1 VAPQIAG
8 SARIVAGVNS
18 WKKQLASSLEIE
30 MWSTLN
36 KSKEICLE
44 QIRPLR
50 FPPRHCLEQL
60 RLLVILLI
68 YAACMHGTAQTKFSN
83 PVSVRVDLTKPQGKY
98 KPIYSWFGYDESN
111 FTTMK
116 YGKQL
121 LRELHDLSPVPVY
134 IRTHHLL
141 TSGNGVAE
149 LKWSSSNVFSLDP
162 EGKPVYDFTITDRT
176 FDEFQKAGV
185 RPMVE
190 LGFMP
195 QDLAAVVPGV
205 DAYQVHYPGQ
215 TMAGASN
222 NPPRDYAMWGELV
235 RKYTEHLVDR
245 YGKEEVSTWYFEVWN
260 EPDIIYWHGTSEEY
274 YKLYD
279 YAAAGVRTALPNAIV
294 GGPASTGPSSERSA
308 TFLDNFLTHCQ
319 NDKSAADGKPVPLD
333 FISFHPKGHPELVDG
348 HVRMGLA
355 NELKAAENGFKIV
368 AKYPQFK
375 NLPIILSEADPE
387 GCAACSMKENAA
399 NAYRNGPLYA
409 TYTAAAIKALLEL
422 QDRSKVNLIAMLSWS
437 FEFEN
442 KDFFEGFRTLAT
454 NGIDKPVLNV
464 FRMAG
469 LMSGDRVMT
478 SSTGQISLD
487 NIVSDGVRQAPDVDA
502 LATKTGN
509 EAAVM
514 LWNYHDDDVPAT
526 GAEVQVTIAG
536 FPVGLKKV
544 MLEHYRIDDTHSNS
558 YSVWKAMGAPQ
569 TPTAEQY
576 ARLKEAGQLEL
587 LRSPE
592 WLDVTDGKVTIST
605 DLPRQ
610 ATSLMRLTW

>member
-1 VAPQIAG
+1 MRNPL
-8 SARIVAGVNS
+8 
-18 WKKQLASSLEIE
+18 KKP
-30 MWSTLN
+30 
-36 KSKEICLE
+36 KEICPGRAERVRL
-44 QIRPLR
+44 Q
-50 FPPRHCLEQL
+50 PRRYLEQL
-60 RLLVILLI
+60 RLLVIALI
-68 YAACMHGTAQTKFSN
+68 CAASMHGAAQVQFSN
-83 PVSVRVDLTKPQGKY
+83 SVSIQVDLAKPLGKY

-141 TSGNGVAE
+141 TSGNGAAE
-149 LKWSSSNVFSLDP
+149 LKWSSSNVFSLNAN
-162 EGKPVYDFTITDRT
+162 GKPVYDFTITDQT

-195 QDLAAVVPGV
+195 KDLAAAVPGV
-205 DAYQVHYPGQ
+205 DAYQVHYPGP
-215 TMAGASN
+215 TMGGASN

-235 RKYTEHLVDR
+235 RKYTEHLVER
-245 YGKEEVSTWYFEVWN
+245 YGKEQVCTWYFEVWN
-260 EPDIIYWHGTSEEY
+260 EPDIVYWHGTPAEY

-279 YAAAGVRTALPNAIV
+279 YAVAGVRAALPNAIV
-294 GGPASTGPSSERSA
+294 GGPASTGPSSEKA
-308 TFLDNFLTHCQ
+308 AAFLDNFLKHCL

-333 FISFHPKGHPELVDG
+333 FISFHPKGHPALVGG

-355 NELKAAENGFKIV
+355 NELKAAESGFRIV
-368 AKYPQFK
+368 AKYPQFE

-387 GCAACSMKENAA
+387 GCAACSMKENPA

-409 TYTAAAIKALLEL
+409 TYTAAAIKALFDL
-422 QDRSKVNLIAMLSWS
+422 QDRSRVNLIAMLSWS

-442 KDFFEGFRTLAT
+442 KDYFEGFRTLAT
-454 NGIDKPVLNV
+454 NGVDKPVLNV

-469 LMSGDRVMT
+469 LMSGERVMT
-478 SSTGQISLD
+478 GSTGQISLD
-487 NIVSDGVRQAPDVDA
+487 DIVSKGVRLAPDVDA
-502 LATKTGN
+502 IATKADH

-526 GAEVQVTIAG
+526 GEEVQVTIAG

-558 YSVWKAMGAPQ
+558 YSVWKAMGSPQ
-569 TPTAEQY
+569 SPSPEQY
-576 ARLKEAGQLEL
+576 ARLKQAGQLEL

-592 WLDVTDGKVTIST
+592 WLDVTDGEVTIST